1 MINLK
6 KNIECIICLIFIVI
20 FLTGCNF
27 NNENAEDL
35 SKKLV
40 AEIEYVDNRIINM
53 LNNLNS
59 LSFQNY
65 RLISQKVAISK
76 ESENAEDT
84 GGGLQNNSES
94 KNSQSESETKQS
106 ATAIET
112 TEMSA
117 ENVLTNNGED
127 LDWQFV
133 KTEIELLN
141 TSWSIIL
148 YDLYKKNNSDNTDI
162 LAFSDALDKCIVS
175 IRDENKEEAITNL
188 ANLYTYVP
196 KFIGIATDDKQMKY
210 TKETKSNVV
219 NAYSSLEQA
228 DWNSVQDSLNLAEES
243 FKKLFEDLEYVE
255 KNEYKINKS
264 FILLKELQNSIKTQE
279 KEVFYLK
286 YINLME
292 DLNTLK

>member
-1 MINLK
+1 ML
-6 KNIECIICLIFIVI
+6 I
-20 FLTGCNF
+20 FLTGCNS
-27 NNENAEDL
+27 NNENSEDF

-40 AEIEYVDNRIINM
+40 AEIEYIDNRIINM

-127 LDWQFV
+127 LDWKFV

-148 YDLYKKNNSDNTDI
+148 YDLYKKDDSGNTDI
-162 LAFSDALDKCIVS
+162 LAFSDALDQCIIS
-175 IRDENKEEAITNL
+175 IKEENKEEAITNL
-188 ANLYTYVP
+188 ANLYTYVS
-196 KFIGIATDDKQMKY
+196 KFIGIATDDKQIQY
-210 TKETKSNVV
+210 TKETKSNVI
-219 NAYSSLEQA
+219 NAYSALEKE
-228 DWNSVQDSLNLAEES
+228 DWNAVQENLNLAEKS
-243 FKKLFEDLEYVE
+243 FSKLFEDLEYAQ

-264 FILLKELQNSIKTQE
+264 FILLKELQNSVKSQE